1 MVAAVQRGQSLRSV
15 ARRFRVTLA
24 TVQKWVRRANGQR
37 LDRVDWTDAPRGGRR
52 AARATSR
59 RREDLILRTRQHLK
73 VSSDLGE
80 YGAAAIHRALTD
92 RGLKRIPTIR
102 TIGRIL
108 LRRGALDGRVRI
120 RRPPPPKGWHLPRVA
135 AQKAE
140 LDSFD
145 FVEGLVIRGGID
157 VMVLNA
163 ISLHGGLCGSWVRS
177 SWKAKFT
184 VETLIA
190 HWREHGLPQ
199 YAQFDNDTIFL
210 GNRMYR
216 DAFGRVIRLC
226 LQLGVTPVFA
236 APKETGFQAAIENY
250 NGRWQ
255 AKVWIRFEH
264 EDLAA
269 LAHRSDRFVK
279 AARQRSAPRLDAAPP
294 RRPFPENWKLDL
306 QLPLQGT
313 VIFLRRTNERG
324 TVEVLLRRFL
334 VDPLW
339 PHRLIRIEVDLS
351 NHEIRFYRLR
361 RRQPDQQPLIKTV
374 PYTPPTKPFRDH
386 L

>member
-1 MVAAVQRGQSLRSV
+1 MTLTLWFIFGLMTAAALFAVLWPLGRYP
-15 ARRFRVTLA
+15 
-24 TVQKWVRRANGQR
+24 RAG
-37 LDRVDWTDAPRGGRR
+37 RGG
-52 AARATSR
+52 S
-59 RREDLILRTRQHLK
+59 
-73 VSSDLGE
+73 
-80 YGAAAIHRALTD
+80 
-92 RGLKRIPTIR
+92 
-102 TIGRIL
+102 
-108 LRRGALDGRVRI
+108 
-120 RRPPPPKGWHLPRVA
+120 
-135 AQKAE
+135 
-140 LDSFD
+140 
-145 FVEGLVIRGGID
+145 D

-177 SWKAKFT
+177 VWRAKFT

-190 HWREHGLPQ
+190 HWREHGLPE
-199 YAQFDNDTIFL
+199 YAQFDNGTIFL

-236 APKETGFQAAIENY
+236 PPKETGFQASIENY

-264 EDLAA
+264 KDLPA
-269 LAHRSDRFVK
+269 LSQQSDRFVK
-279 AARQRSAPRLDAAPP
+279 AARHRSASRLDAAPP
-294 RRPFPENWKLDL
+294 RRPFPHGWKLNL

-313 VIFLRRTNERG
+313 VIFLRRTNDRG
-324 TVEVLLRRFL
+324 TVEVLLRPYL

-339 PHRLIRIEVDLS
+339 PHRLVRIEVDLS

>member
-1 MVAAVQRGQSLRSV
+1 MVAAVRRGRSLRSV
-15 ARRFRVTLA
+15 ARKFRVTLA
-24 TVQKWVRRANGQR
+24 TVQKWVQRADGQQS
-37 LDRVDWTDAPRGGRR
+37 DRVNWSDAPRGGRR

-59 RREDLILRTRQHLK
+59 RTEDLILRVRTQLK

-80 YGAAAIHRALTD
+80 FGAAAIHRALAE
-92 RGLKRIPTIR
+92 RGVKRIPTIR

-108 LRRGALDGRVRI
+108 LRRGALDGRQRV
-120 RRPPPPKGWHLPRVA
+120 RRPPPPQGWYLPRVA
-135 AQKAE
+135 ARKAE

-145 FVEGLVIRGGID
+145 FVEGLVIRGGTE
-157 VMVLNA
+157 VMVLNG

-177 SWKAKFT
+177 TWRATFT
-184 VETLIA
+184 VETLMA
-190 HWREHGLPQ
+190 HWREHGLPA

-236 APKETGFQAAIENY
+236 PPKETGFQAAIENY

-255 AKVWIRFEH
+255 AKVWSRFEY
-264 EDLAA
+264 EDLDA
-269 LAHRSDRFVK
+269 LSLQSDRFVN
-279 AARQRSAPRLDAAPP
+279 AARCRSAPRIEAAPP
-294 RRPFPENWKLDL
+294 RHPFSKSWKLDL
-306 QLPLQGT
+306 QLPLLGT
-313 VIFLRRTNERG
+313 VVFLRRTNEHG
-324 TVEVLLRRFL
+324 AVEVLLRRFP

-339 PHRLIRIEVDLS
+339 PHRLVRIEVDLS
-351 NHEIRFYRLR
+351 KHEIRFYRLR